1 MDLGLHG
8 KRALVLGAS
17 RGLGRAIAD
26 ALAAEG
32 CDVWLVARSADRVA
46 EAASAIAAGHDV
58 DVATTALDLGDRDA
72 VAALCREVS
81 EGRGVDILVNNGGG
95 PAPAGALAV
104 PGDDWRRQFDAMVM
118 SLVEVT
124 TAAIPAM
131 QARGW
136 GRVLTIAS
144 SGVAQPIP
152 NLAISNTLRAGLV
165 AWSKTLAGEVA
176 ADGVTVN
183 VIVPGRIG
191 TERTVELDTAAAE
204 RQGLTVEEVR
214 RRSIAA
220 IPAGRVGEVGE
231 FASVAA
237 FLVSARASYVTGSV
251 VRVDGGMIRGL

>member
-32 CDVWLVARSADRVA
+32 CDVWLVARSADRIA
-46 EAASAIAAGHDV
+46 DAASAIAAGHDV
-58 DVATTALDLGDRDA
+58 DVATTALNLGDSDA
-72 VAALCREVS
+72 VTARCREITA
-81 EGRGVDILVNNGGG
+81 GRGVDILVNNSGG

-104 PGDDWRRQFDAMVM
+104 PADDWRRQFDAMVM

-124 TAAIPAM
+124 TASIPAM
-131 QARGW
+131 RARGW

-204 RQGLTVEEVR
+204 RQGLAVEEVR